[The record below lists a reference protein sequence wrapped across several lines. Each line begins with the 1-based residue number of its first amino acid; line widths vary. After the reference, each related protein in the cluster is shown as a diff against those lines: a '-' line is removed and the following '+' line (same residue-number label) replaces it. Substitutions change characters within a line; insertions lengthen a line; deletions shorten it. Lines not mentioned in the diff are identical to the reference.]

1 MPLVV
6 ALVAALGQID
16 ATSLAC
22 AQETAEVVSDVEVV
36 QPPAKRKLDGATR
49 TKAMA
54 ALASLVILGVGLI
67 AFIWLGARMTRRY
80 MKSGAKPPKPPLD
93 PVFTDDWANKPLTPE
108 ERKRLAS
115 DEW

>member
-1 MPLVV
+1 MMFVV
-6 ALVAALGQID
+6 GILASLAQLA
-16 ATSLAC
+16 ATSLVY
-22 AQETAEVVSDVEVV
+22 AQEAAEVVSDAEVV

-93 PVFTDDWANKPLTPE
+93 PIFTDDWANKPLTPE
-108 ERKRLAS
+108 ERERLAS